1 MTNKKKVIFEI
12 SKRLF
17 FFNIVFAIFNYN
29 NWTLKVLKQGGKK
42 TSTDVSL
49 NFQSINL
56 SLSGEKKSDDL
67 KTKFFI
73 KKTNN
78 HKIEHK

>member
-1 MTNKKKVIFEI
+1 MKFQNVY
-12 SKRLF
+12 

-78 HKIEHK
+78 HKIEHE

>member
-1 MTNKKKVIFEI
+1 M
-12 SKRLF
+12 
-17 FFNIVFAIFNYN
+17 
-29 NWTLKVLKQGGKK
+29 LKQGGKK

-78 HKIEHK
+78 HKIEHE